1 MKIKSSQELLCN
13 RRSKAAAA
21 KQSKSKSKS
30 FAIVNN
36 VTAIGKRETQ
46 S

>member
-13 RRSKAAAA
+13 RRSKAAA